1 MINDIKIFGASEHNL
16 KNIDCSFPRNALVVI
31 TGLSGSGKS
40 SLAFDTIHAEGQ
52 RRYMETF
59 SVYARQFLGTLPKS
73 KVESIEGLSPCI
85 AIEQKTVHKNPRSTV
100 GTITEIY
107 DFIRL
112 LFAKIGQAYSYET
125 GKKMV
130 QYSQKQIVP
139 LVLKKYENQKIYL
152 LSPLVRSR
160 KGHYKEL
167 FGKILKKGF
176 TKVRVDG
183 TLKDIEKGMQLE
195 RYKIHDI
202 ELVVDALNISDKTQN
217 RLEKSLQT
225 ALKQG
230 NGTVLILPFENLK
243 PAYFSEKLMCEDTAI
258 AYQEPEPNIF
268 SFNSPKGACE
278 KCKGLGFVEEISFKN
293 VVPEDSKSI
302 AEGGIAP
309 LDVKKHKYL
318 LEKIKSIAK
327 IYDFTLET
335 PLKLI
340 PKKALQCILQGG
352 KIEQENFQGLMPF
365 LWECYQENA
374 YGTQK
379 WAKQYISEKTCENC
393 KGSRLQKIAL
403 HFKINEKNIGQ
414 IVEMDILQLEKWLKN
429 LEKKMAEK
437 EQEIASEILKE
448 LQKRIAFLLN
458 VGLDYLTLNR
468 TAGSLSGGE
477 SQRIRLATQIGS
489 ELTGVLYILDEPS
502 IGLHQRDNQRL
513 IQALK
518 NLQAMGNSV
527 VVVEHDKDMI
537 FAADYI
543 IDMGPGAGKNGGNV
557 LSQGNIKQLLKKN
570 TLTSDYLSG
579 KKTIPIPKKRRQGNA
594 KKLILKGAKGNNLK
608 NITATFP
615 LGKMICLTGVSGSG
629 KSSLISETLYPILN
643 KHFYKA
649 LKTPLPYES
658 IEGLENI
665 DKIVAI
671 DQSPIGRTPRSNPAT
686 YIGFFTEI
694 RALFSQT
701 PQAIMRGYLQGQFS
715 FNVKGGRCETCKGA
729 GVQTL
734 EMNFLPDVQV
744 ICEECLG
751 KRFSRATL
759 QVRYK
764 GKSITDIL
772 EMSVGE
778 ALVFF
783 EAIPNI
789 YRKIKTLEAVGLG
802 YLTLGQF
809 ATTLSGGE
817 AQRLK
822 LAKEL
827 SKKSTGNT
835 FYILDE
841 PTTGLHF
848 EDIRLLMEILNKLVE
863 QGNTVLIIEHNMD
876 VIKLADWIM
885 DIGKEGGAKGGN
897 LLFSGTPEDFIELK
911 KGKSYTADF
920 LKKEFNYL

>member
-1 MINDIKIFGASEHNL
+1 MHVKIFGASAQNL
-16 KNIDCSFPRNALVVI
+16 KNINCSFPRDALVVI

-59 SVYARQFLGTLPKS
+59 SAYARQFLGTLPKP
-73 KVESIEGLSPCI
+73 KVAAIEGLSPCI

-130 QYSQKQIVP
+130 QYSPKQILEWVF
-139 LVLKKYENQKIYL
+139 KKYENQNIYVL
-152 LSPLVRSR
+152 APLIISR

-167 FGKILKKGF
+167 FANLLKKGF

-183 TLKDIEKGMQLE
+183 VLRDIQKGMRLE

-202 ELVVDALNISDKTQN
+202 ELVVDALNVSEKAQN
-217 RLEKSLQT
+217 RIEKSLQT
-225 ALKQG
+225 ALKQSK
-230 NGTVLILPFENLK
+230 GTVLIVPFENPK
-243 PAYFSEKLMCEDTAI
+243 PAYFSEKLMCADTAI
-258 AYQEPEPNIF
+258 AYPNPEPNIF
-268 SFNSPKGACE
+268 SFNSPKGACQN
-278 KCKGLGFVEEISFKN
+278 CKGLGFMEEIAMKTIL
-293 VVPEDSKSI
+293 PEDSKSI

-309 LDVKKHKYL
+309 LDIKKHKYL
-318 LEKIKSIAK
+318 LEKIKTIAK
-327 IYDFTLET
+327 IYHFSLET
-335 PLKLI
+335 PLRKI
-340 PKKALQCILQGG
+340 PKKALDCIVFGG
-352 KIEQENFQGLMPF
+352 KINQENFRGIVPF
-365 LWECYQENA
+365 LWNCYKENA

-379 WAKQYISEKTCENC
+379 WAKQYVSQKICEHC
-393 KGSRLQKIAL
+393 KGTRLQKIPL

-414 IVEMDILQLEKWLKN
+414 IVRMDIAQLQKWLKN
-429 LEKKMAEK
+429 LEKFLSKK
-437 EQEIASEILKE
+437 EQAIAGEILKE
-448 LQKRIAFLLN
+448 LQKRVAFLLN
-458 VGLDYLTLNR
+458 VGLDYLTLDR

-502 IGLHQRDNQRL
+502 IGLHQRDNHRL
-513 IQALK
+513 IEALK
-518 NLQAMGNSV
+518 NLRDMGNSV

-543 IDMGPGAGKNGGNV
+543 IDIGPGAGKNGGNV
-557 LSQGNIKQLLKKN
+557 LSQGNLKQLLKKN

-579 KKTIPIPKKRRQGNA
+579 KKNIPIPQKRRQGNA
-594 KKLILKGAKGNNLK
+594 KNLILKGAKGNNLK
-608 NITATFP
+608 NITVTFP

-629 KSSLISETLYPILN
+629 KSSLMNETLYPILN

-658 IEGLENI
+658 ITGLENI
-665 DKIVAI
+665 DKIISI

-715 FNVKGGRCETCKGA
+715 FNLKGGRCEACKGA

-744 ICEECLG
+744 VCEECFG

-772 EMSVGE
+772 EMSVEE
-778 ALVFF
+778 AMVFF

-789 YRKIKTLEAVGLG
+789 YRKIKTLQAVGLG
-802 YLTLGQF
+802 YLSLGQF

-848 EDIRLLMEILNKLVE
+848 EDIRLLMGVLDKFVE

-876 VIKLADWIM
+876 VIKLADWII
-885 DIGKEGGAKGGN
+885 DIGKEGGAKGGQ
-897 LLFSGTPEDFIELK
+897 LLFAGTPEDFIQLK
-911 KGKSYTADF
+911 KGESYTADF
-920 LKKEFNYL
+920 LKKEF